1 MISHGFLQSEHFSP
15 SARVVRP
22 TGALSATAMPE
33 LRRLVS
39 TLLSEGVR
47 RIVIDVSG
55 VTSIDESAA
64 AGLVV
69 CARAARAAHAI
80 LVVTPDGRDDE
91 ALLRRGA

>member
-1 MISHGFLQSEHFSP
+1 MISHGFVQSERFSP
-15 SARVVRP
+15 AARVVRP

-33 LRRLVS
+33 LRRLIS
-39 TLLSEGVR
+39 TWLSEGAR
-47 RIVIDVSG
+47 RIVIDLTE

-80 LVVTPDGRDDE
+80 LVVTPDGGDDA